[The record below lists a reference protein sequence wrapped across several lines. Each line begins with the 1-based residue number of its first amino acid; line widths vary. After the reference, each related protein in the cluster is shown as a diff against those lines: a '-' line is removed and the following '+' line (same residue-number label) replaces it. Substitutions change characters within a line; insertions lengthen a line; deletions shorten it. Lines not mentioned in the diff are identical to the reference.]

1 MADYKWTVLSNTT
14 LGALLASLDGTI
26 VLISLPVIFHGLGVN
41 PFDPGSFP
49 LLLWMLLGYG
59 VVTGTLLVSFGRLSD
74 IYGRARMYNMGF
86 AIFSLGSI
94 LLFADP
100 LSGYSGALALVLFR
114 LVQAVGAAFLFAN
127 SAALLTD
134 AFPSNERGMAMGV
147 NQVAFIGGS
156 MLGLILGGILAG
168 IPDIHLGPFVLP
180 TWRTIF
186 LVSVPVGVGGT
197 IWAYAR
203 LREISTRRAG
213 QRIDYVGNATFA
225 AGLILLLV
233 SVTYGLLPYGSSS
246 TGWGNPWVL
255 AGLLSGAGL
264 LAFFLWVE
272 RKVPDPMFR
281 LELFRVRSFTAG
293 ISAAFLGS
301 IARGGMM
308 LLLVLWLQGIWLPLH
323 GYSFAETPLWAG
335 IMMTPMMIGF
345 IVSGPLSG
353 RLSDRKGAKT
363 LATLGMGIG
372 SITFFLLA
380 LLPTDFA
387 YWELGSIL
395 FAMGVGMGMFASPN
409 AAAIMNSVPPENRG
423 ASSGMMATLQNI
435 GQQASLAIFFTVV
448 IVGLSVHLGPSVNGA
463 LLGAQVGSPDRQMLV
478 GAISADPTGALFGA
492 FLGENPMTG
501 LLASLSQSPG
511 WVPLSASTQNTLLA
525 PHFFATAIAAGF
537 STSLSEAFLFAGTL
551 TAVSTLISALRG
563 ERYVY
568 DEAVGAPSSRREFS
582 PPIEA
587 AGEGK

>member
-233 SVTYGLLPYGSSS
+233 SVTYGLLPYRSSS

-435 GQQASLAIFFTVV
+435 GQQASLAIFFTFV

-492 FLGENPMTG
+492 FLGENPMNG